1 MVKAQEWLDEN
12 YPPEET
18 CIRETADEWLV
29 FGTGWNNI
37 NKKRSEIINL
47 NISDEELEAEL
58 QMECEEAE
66 EMQKRM
72 DNFYRQNPPREDLAL
87 QNILQE
93 ISVDYL
99 TTHRENKQLK
109 KENEQLADSLIA
121 VREFE
126 AEVEFILVEEVNK

>member
-1 MVKAQEWLDEN
+1 
-12 YPPEET
+12 
-18 CIRETADEWLV
+18 
-29 FGTGWNNI
+29 
-37 NKKRSEIINL
+37 
-47 NISDEELEAEL
+47 
-58 QMECEEAE
+58 MECEEAE